1 LCRSKAGRP
10 HGGDLVELPFDD
22 VWLELANSTFVA
34 SGIAGGWK
42 GFAPTASRFAAKIS
56 QQFEMVAH
64 PRNLQQLNRDL
75 KRMSVLVV
83 ARPRFGVRQEKLMMS
98 SG

>member
-1 LCRSKAGRP
+1 M
-10 HGGDLVELPFDD
+10 VEISLKLPFDD
-22 VWLELANSTFVA
+22 VSLEVANSIFVA

-42 GFAPTASRFAAKIS
+42 GFALTASRFAAKIS

-75 KRMSVLVV
+75 KRMSVSVV
-83 ARPRFGVRQEKLMMS
+83 ARPRFEPTAVSKTARRSECS
-98 SG
+98 ES